1 MGEVQNEKDI
11 KTGFLWDNPIS
22 EFFWICAGVN
32 RPVIRQCPTEW
43 AKYAGIGGTILFT
56 ALMAMLSGGY
66 ALYTVFD
73 DMRVAAF
80 FGVFWGLL
88 IFNLDRFIVNT
99 MYSDGKATISLMELV
114 SGLPRIIMAI
124 FLGIVISTPLEL
136 KIFEDEINVTI
147 GEMKAQK
154 IKEYRALDESK
165 RDSLRNKLNQLQNSS
180 PGDGIFG
187 GENEG
192 LQDENE
198 QISKDIEYKNNEI
211 KVLASKKRNEHSALS
226 KLKHQLA
233 SCYNKQD
240 SSKINTKINYISKNI
255 RGIDSQISKLTTEIN
270 SLKMQV
276 SGNTNVIKDNRK
288 AAIQS
293 WLSQIESVKVQIT
306 ELDSVLSGGAVR
318 EYEELVNKQYGGFQ
332 AHLSAFNKMKEEN
345 SATRISALFIMLLFV
360 IIETA
365 PTFFKMMLEDGPYD
379 DMLRAEEHKI
389 KILADKRISD
399 INDEVNTAV
408 SISTKRNENQL
419 QQQILANQ
427 ELLKQLSKAQS
438 EVLAE
443 AIELWKKNELEKVR
457 ANPED
462 YISMES
468 PKK

>member
-1 MGEVQNEKDI
+1 MMENNKENDI
-11 KTGFLWDNPIS
+11 RTGFLWDNPIS

-136 KIFEDEINVTI
+136 KIFEKEINVTI

-192 LQDENE
+192 LQGENE
-198 QISKDIEYKNNEI
+198 QISKEIEDKNNEI

-240 SSKINTKINYISKNI
+240 SSKINKKINYISKNI

-288 AAIQS
+288 AVIQS
-293 WLSQIESVKVQIT
+293 LLSQIESVKVQIT

-365 PTFFKMMLEDGPYD
+365 PTFFKMMLENGPYD
-379 DMLRAEEHKI
+379 DILRAEEHKT

-457 ANPED
+457 ANPEN

>member
-1 MGEVQNEKDI
+1 M
-11 KTGFLWDNPIS
+11 
-22 EFFWICAGVN
+22 
-32 RPVIRQCPTEW
+32 
-43 AKYAGIGGTILFT
+43 
-56 ALMAMLSGGY
+56 
-66 ALYTVFD
+66 
-73 DMRVAAF
+73 
-80 FGVFWGLL
+80 
-88 IFNLDRFIVNT
+88 
-99 MYSDGKATISLMELV
+99 
-114 SGLPRIIMAI
+114 
-124 FLGIVISTPLEL
+124 
-136 KIFEDEINVTI
+136 
-147 GEMKAQK
+147 
-154 IKEYRALDESK
+154 
-165 RDSLRNKLNQLQNSS
+165 
-180 PGDGIFG
+180 
-187 GENEG
+187 
-192 LQDENE
+192 
-198 QISKDIEYKNNEI
+198 
-211 KVLASKKRNEHSALS
+211 ASKKRNEHSALS

-240 SSKINTKINYISKNI
+240 SSKINKKINYISKNI

-288 AAIQS
+288 AVIQS
-293 WLSQIESVKVQIT
+293 LLSQIESVKVQIT

-379 DMLRAEEHKI
+379 DILRAEEYKT

-457 ANPED
+457 ANPEN